1 MRISDLQAKP
11 MKKFD
16 FVHKIEEIKI
26 SIKGNGAS
34 NMNFFLYRKTYRVL

>member
-1 MRISDLQAKP
+1 

-34 NMNFFLYRKTYRVL
+34 NMNFFCTEKHTEYFNFLKTVS